1 MCAVSG
7 WAVFLLVL
15 LAIFGLVALLYAC
28 LRCKRRHGD
37 KGAAA
42 GGGKSG
48 PLLAGD
54 GKRGGKLG
62 GGAGGLGGA
71 LAKERVQPDMDELTA
86 HMEENERAGAEAAGA
101 KDEKVKKQLG
111 KLQYSVDYD
120 FQKGEVRSCVR
131 FGWMRFDSMR

>member
-1 MCAVSG
+1 M
-7 WAVFLLVL
+7 FLLVL

-28 LRCKRRHGD
+28 LRCKRRRGE
-37 KGAAA
+37 KGAA
-42 GGGKSG
+42 GGAGKSG

-131 FGWMRFDSMR
+131 FGWMRCDSMR